1 MAELIPF
8 FFLSLAHGSSV
19 YSPTGSV
26 QRVEAHAPQGSTCE
40 IKKFKSGRS
49 SQEWLPERHE
59 AGARKGPWG
68 RSAERAGCGLQ
79 AVLPQQEATWAE
91 FTCADTAQKHFSHS
105 PSNVFCPRIQ
115 ASHLAGAAEG
125 RHTQSAAGP
134 RIASYKAA
142 KKVSA
147 KDHGSHS
154 YKAAK
159 R

>member
-1 MAELIPF
+1 MA
-8 FFLSLAHGSSV
+8 AG
-19 YSPTGSV
+19 G
-26 QRVEAHAPQGSTCE
+26 AP
-40 IKKFKSGRS
+40 
-49 SQEWLPERHE
+49 
-59 AGARKGPWG
+59 A
-68 RSAERAGCGLQ
+68 AESY
-79 AVLPQQEATWAE
+79 EAE

-115 ASHLAGAAEG
+115 ASHLAVAAEG